1 MVDKLNRKLTMVVVA
16 LVAALI
22 VQFVLPFRLGLD
34 LEGGTRL
41 TYSVDIDAA
50 RQAGVVAQ
58 EQSDQEVMSELVSI
72 WLERVDPN
80 GTKGV
85 TLRRVGGN
93 RVVIEIPGSAS
104 AVPSDV
110 ASKLA
115 KPLSKDV
122 AGERAIFELD
132 LADEA
137 NWDRFPP
144 TGGVVQIGAE
154 EIQYQRRTG
163 HVISDLRRGLTR
175 TEVTDHEVGATVQL
189 VAADPWK
196 SLIENTGRMEFFIE
210 ANDSE
215 DLNGVSDTRTE
226 LDKAKAWIDAN
237 PALPIA
243 DYNLKLATEN
253 PGSPLGRLRFF
264 PMKATEFD
272 LTQGLTGNESLKQR
286 LTALIVEEDPRSR
299 FTGSDMSAV
308 RQTADD
314 IGFPAVGFD
323 IKSERG
329 NAFGDYT
336 REHIDKRMAIVI
348 NDEIVT
354 MPNIENALVGGGMI
368 NGGARGFKEQEV
380 QDLIQVLK
388 SGSLKISPKFESEE
402 SVGATLGADYV
413 RRGTISSIIAL
424 GVVVV
429 FGIIY
434 YRLLGVVTA
443 ISLGFNLLLLLG
455 AMRLMQTTLTL
466 PGVAGIVLTV
476 GMAIDANILIFERF
490 REELLKGRK
499 PIQAAKDG
507 FSNALS
513 TILDSNLTTLLTGLI
528 LFYQGSGPVKGFAA
542 TLCIGI
548 CTTLFSSLLVTRLL
562 MHFAFER
569 GVENFKMLRFVGE
582 TNFDFLS
589 KAKVCMTGSL
599 IAIVA
604 GVALFS
610 ILPAHE
616 KLGIDFIGGNTMTI
630 VTAKPESKD
639 SVTAAVQGIDETFR
653 AAVVQEIKS
662 SSDGDGFRQ
671 FRIEFKAASGED
683 AGDGNTY
690 RAAIQRALGDMLSS
704 GPIEVTNNLG
714 EVSGKLYFEQRHSI
728 PDIQERLAG
737 IGLTEV
743 LAEEVTDTSGATFQ
757 FTGRT
762 AATAQNADLFGQIES
777 AFANER
783 DSADNAYTWER
794 PIPQSE
800 SVGPQVVQEL
810 RDKAIFAIILSL
822 FAIVMYI
829 RVRFSEY
836 SYGIAAVA
844 ALAHDVLITL
854 GVLAVAV
861 HWDLVEAEVNLTMI
875 AAFLTIIGY
884 SLNDTIVIF
893 DRVREN
899 LPKYKRPMKEI
910 INLSLNQTLSRTFL
924 TSGTTLLAVLVM
936 FAFNVGTRN
945 ALESFGF
952 AMIIGIIVG
961 TYSTI
966 YVSSPVLLW
975 LETRR
980 LARGGAPAGAP
991 APTPATE
998 TP

>member
-1 MVDKLNRKLTMVVVA
+1 MVEKLNRKLTMVAVA

-50 RQAGVVAQ
+50 RQAGVVSQ

-104 AVPSDV
+104 AVPNDV
-110 ASKLA
+110 ASRLA
-115 KPLSKDV
+115 KELTKD
-122 AGERAIFELD
+122 ERNIAELD

-137 NWDRFPP
+137 NWDRFPA
-144 TGGVVQIGAE
+144 TGGVVKIGAE
-154 EIQYQRRTG
+154 EIQYQRRTAQVLSG
-163 HVISDLRRGLTR
+163 LRRAQTR
-175 TEVTDHEVGATVQL
+175 TEAAVHEAGATVQL
-189 VAADPWK
+189 IAADPWK
-196 SLIENTGRMEFFIE
+196 SLIENTGRMEFFIQ

-215 DLNGVSDTRTE
+215 DLQGVSDTRTE

-237 PALPIA
+237 PELPIA

-253 PGSPLGRLRFF
+253 PESPLGRLRFY

-272 LTQGLTGNESLKQR
+272 LAQGLTGNELLKQR
-286 LTALIVEEDPRSR
+286 LVALIVEADPKWR
-299 FTGSDMSAV
+299 FTGSDMAAV
-308 RQTADD
+308 RQTTDD

-336 REHIDKRMAIVI
+336 GTHEGKEMAIVI

-354 MPNIENALVGGGMI
+354 MPTIKSALNGGGRI
-368 NGGARGFKEQEV
+368 DGGARGFKEKEV
-380 QDLIQVLK
+380 QELIQVLK

-429 FGIIY
+429 FGIVY
-434 YRLLGVVTA
+434 YRLLGVFTA
-443 ISLGFNLLLLLG
+443 ISLAVNLLLLLG

-507 FSNALS
+507 FGNALS
-513 TILDSNLTTLLTGLI
+513 TILDSNLTTLLTGII
-528 LFYQGSGPVKGFAA
+528 LFYEGSGPVKGFAA

-548 CTTLFSSLLVTRLL
+548 VTTLFSSLLVTRLL

-589 KAKVCMTGSL
+589 KTKVCVTGSL

-604 GVALFS
+604 GVTLFT

-639 SVTAAVQGIDETFR
+639 TVTAAVQGIDETFKS
-653 AAVVQEIKS
+653 AVVQEIKS
-662 SSDGDGFRQ
+662 SSQGDGFRQ
-671 FRIEFKAASGED
+671 FRIEFKAAAGQD

-690 RAAIQRALGDMLSS
+690 RAAVQRALGGMLSS
-704 GPIEVTNNLG
+704 GPIEVTNTLG
-714 EVSGKLYFEQRHSI
+714 EVSGSLYFEQRHSVA
-728 PDIQERLAG
+728 DIQEKLTGA
-737 IGLTEV
+737 GLTEV
-743 LAEEVTDTSGATFQ
+743 AVTEAPDTSGATYA
-757 FTGRT
+757 FTARA
-762 AATAQNADLFGQIES
+762 AATAQNAALFGDIES
-777 AFANER
+777 AFANKR
-783 DSADNAYTWER
+783 DSADNPFTWER

-844 ALAHDVLITL
+844 ALVHDVLITL
-854 GVLAVAV
+854 GVLAIAV

-899 LPKYKRPMKEI
+899 LPKYKRPLREV
-910 INLSLNQTLSRTFL
+910 INLSVNQTLSRTFL

-952 AMIIGIIVG
+952 AMIVGIVVG

-980 LARGGAPAGAP
+980 LAKGGAPVGAS
-991 APTPATE
+991 APTPATD

>member
-1 MVDKLNRKLTMVVVA
+1 MVEKLNRKLTMVVVA
-16 LVAALI
+16 LVAAII

-50 RQAGVVAQ
+50 RQSEIVSQ

-72 WLERVDPN
+72 WIERVDPY
-80 GTKGV
+80 GTKGI
-85 TLRRVGGN
+85 TLRRVGSN

-104 AVPSDV
+104 AVANDV

-115 KPLSKDV
+115 KELSKDGNV
-122 AGERAIFELD
+122 IELD
-132 LADEA
+132 LGDEA

-144 TGGVVQIGAE
+144 TGGVVRIGAE
-154 EIQYQRRTG
+154 DIQYRRRTA
-163 HVISDLRRGLTR
+163 HLLTDLYRGQTR
-175 TEVTDHEVGATVQL
+175 TEAAAHEAGATVQL
-189 VAADPWK
+189 IAADPWK
-196 SLIENTGRMEFFIE
+196 SLIENTGRMEFFIQ
-210 ANDSE
+210 ANDSD
-215 DLNGVSDTRTE
+215 DLLGVSDTRTE
-226 LDKAKAWIDAN
+226 LEKAKAWIDAN
-237 PALPIA
+237 EDLPIA

-253 PGSPLGRLRFF
+253 PDSPIGRLRFF
-264 PMKATEFD
+264 PMKPTEFD
-272 LTQGLTGNESLKQR
+272 LAQGLVGKELLKKN
-286 LTALIVEEDPRSR
+286 LTALIVEADPEWR
-299 FTGSDMSAV
+299 FTGSDMAAV
-308 RQTADD
+308 RQTTDD
-314 IGFPAVGFD
+314 IGFPAVGFE
-323 IKSERG
+323 IKGVRG
-329 NAFGDYT
+329 NAFGAYT
-336 REHIDKRMAIVI
+336 RAHIDKSMAIVI

-354 MPNIENALVGGGMI
+354 MPNIEDALVGGGTI

-413 RRGTISSIIAL
+413 RRGTISSIAAL
-424 GVVVV
+424 AVVIV
-429 FGIIY
+429 FGIVY
-434 YRLLGVVTA
+434 YRLLGVITA

-507 FSNALS
+507 FHNALS
-513 TILDSNLTTLLTGLI
+513 TILDSNLTTLLTGII
-528 LFYQGSGPVKGFAA
+528 LFYEGSGPVKGFAA

-548 CTTLFSSLLVTRLL
+548 VTTLFSALLVTRLL

-582 TNFDFLS
+582 TNIPFLS
-589 KAKVCMTGSL
+589 KTRVCAIGS
-599 IAIVA
+599 AIVLTA
-604 GVALFS
+604 GVVLFS
-610 ILPAHE
+610 ILPNHE

-639 SVTAAVQGIDETFR
+639 TVTAAVQGIDETFR
-653 AAVVQEIKS
+653 NAAVQEIKS
-662 SSDGDGFRQ
+662 SSEGDGFRQ
-671 FRIEFKAASGED
+671 FRIEFKSGSDQE
-683 AGDGNTY
+683 AGDGNLY
-690 RAAIQRALGDMLSS
+690 RAAVQRALGDMLS
-704 GPIEVTNNLG
+704 PIHIEVVNNLG
-714 EVSGKLYFEQRHSI
+714 EVSGTLHFEQEH
-728 PDIQERLAG
+728 PVADLKERLAG
-737 IGLTEV
+737 AGLTEV
-743 LAEEVTDTSGATFQ
+743 DVQDAPDTSGSTYR
-757 FTGRT
+757 FTART
-762 AATAQNADLFGQIES
+762 AATAQNATLFGGIES
-777 AFANER
+777 AFANKR
-783 DSADNAYTWER
+783 DSAETPYTWER

-810 RDKAIFAIILSL
+810 RDKAIFAILLSL
-822 FAIVMYI
+822 FAVVMYI

-836 SYGIAAVA
+836 SYGLAAVA
-844 ALAHDVLITL
+844 ALVHDVLFTL
-854 GVLAVAV
+854 GALAVAV
-861 HWDLVEAEVNLTMI
+861 HFDIVEAEVNLTMI

-899 LPKYKRPMKEI
+899 LPKYKRPLAEI
-910 INLSLNQTLSRTFL
+910 IDLSLNQTLSRTLL
-924 TSGTTLLAVLVM
+924 TSGTTLMAVVVM

-952 AMIIGIIVG
+952 AMIIGIFSG

-966 YVSSPVLLW
+966 YISSPVLLW

-980 LARGGAPAGAP
+980 LAKGGAPVTAVV
-991 APTPATE
+991 PTPVSD